1 MRPIR
6 PMPWCLTHL
15 VTEIVCVPGGAVRV
29 ADGGKVLNS
38 LFYWTRGGRTRIAG
52 VMFIDMVID

>member
-1 MRPIR
+1 
-6 PMPWCLTHL
+6 MPWCLTHL